1 MARLLDKLIDVVYVY
16 AVFEIVQSRRFL
28 STALIASSRNLKVF
42 TQKET
47 QA

>member
-28 STALIASSRNLKVF
+28 STALIAGSRNL
-42 TQKET
+42 
-47 QA
+47 